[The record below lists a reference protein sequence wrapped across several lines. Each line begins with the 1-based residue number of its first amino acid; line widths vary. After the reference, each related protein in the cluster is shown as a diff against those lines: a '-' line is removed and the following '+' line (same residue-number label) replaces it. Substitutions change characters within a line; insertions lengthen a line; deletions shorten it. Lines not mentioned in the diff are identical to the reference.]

1 MNSISDI
8 KTALGNHRNRLFQE
22 YPIKTLAIFGS
33 YSRGENTDD
42 SDLDILVEFNDKIGI
57 RFMDL
62 ADDIESI
69 VGLKVDLVS
78 KNGIKKGYL
87 SAISRDLVY
96 V

>member
-8 KTALGNHRNRLFQE
+8 RTALSKHRSRLFQE

-33 YSRGENTDD
+33 YSREESTDD
-42 SDLDILVEFNDKIGI
+42 SDLDILVEFNGKIGI
-57 RFMDL
+57 RFIDL
-62 ADDIESI
+62 ADEIEEI

-78 KNGIKKGYL
+78 RNGIKVGYL
-87 SAISRDLVY
+87 KAINPDLIY